1 MKSSKRGLVSTRVR
15 GYLHFESYIHL
26 ILILFIKVLSYYSCY
41 RVIIWRGLILL
52 FSYNFRS
59 LNRLHGKAGPRVLQ
73 GLQRVCPHASSPW
86 PKDVQIP
93 QRDSQF
99 PPPSS
104 TYITMVSHV
113 KSNQIFGHF
122 CCKHINCPYFYRWL
136 YSGGDESEA
145 GEEML
150 VRPG

>member
-1 MKSSKRGLVSTRVR
+1 MKSSKRGLVSTQVR
-15 GYLHFESYIHL
+15 GYVHFEIRILL
-26 ILILFIKVLSYYSCY
+26 ILILFIKVLSYHSCY
-41 RVIIWRGLILL
+41 RVIMWRGLILL

-59 LNRLHGKAGPRVLQ
+59 SNRLHGKAGRRILQ

-86 PKDVQIP
+86 SKGVQIP

-99 PPPSS
+99 SPPPS
-104 TYITMVSHV
+104 TYITKVVHV
-113 KSNQIFGHF
+113 KSNQIFGQF
-122 CCKHINCPYFYRWL
+122 CCKHVNSPYVYRWL

-150 VRPG
+150 GRPG